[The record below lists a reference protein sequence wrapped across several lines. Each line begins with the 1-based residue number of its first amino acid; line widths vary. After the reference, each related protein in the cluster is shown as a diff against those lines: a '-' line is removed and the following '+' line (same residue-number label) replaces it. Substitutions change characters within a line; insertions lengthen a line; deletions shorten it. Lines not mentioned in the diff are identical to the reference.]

1 MNAAAKL
8 LASMR
13 RNPLD
18 WQIGDLQA
26 VARQNNLDWR
36 HQKSSH
42 CVFIRDDGR
51 TLSVPAHRPIKPIYV
66 RKFVDLIDGAWNMN
80 KLNDYPFEVR
90 PLSAEEGGG
99 YLISFPDFA
108 ECISDGET
116 VDEAVENGRD
126 AIKATIAALKA
137 KKLPVP
143 APNSGGVA
151 SGKFVARVPKT
162 VHAQL
167 ATRARAEGVSLNALV
182 LTFIAQGLGSAGAK
196 AAAKR
201 AV

>member
-1 MNAAAKL
+1 MSKL
-8 LASMR
+8 
-13 RNPLD
+13 
-18 WQIGDLQA
+18 
-26 VARQNNLDWR
+26 
-36 HQKSSH
+36 
-42 CVFIRDDGR
+42 
-51 TLSVPAHRPIKPIYV
+51 T
-66 RKFVDLIDGAWNMN
+66 
-80 KLNDYPFEVR
+80 DYPFEVR
-90 PLSAEEGGG
+90 PLAEDEGGG

-126 AIKATIAALKA
+126 ALKATIAALKA
-137 KKLPVP
+137 KKLSVP

-182 LTFIAQGLGSAGAK
+182 LTFIAQGLGSGNIKARAK
-196 AAAKR
+196 SAA
-201 AV
+201 